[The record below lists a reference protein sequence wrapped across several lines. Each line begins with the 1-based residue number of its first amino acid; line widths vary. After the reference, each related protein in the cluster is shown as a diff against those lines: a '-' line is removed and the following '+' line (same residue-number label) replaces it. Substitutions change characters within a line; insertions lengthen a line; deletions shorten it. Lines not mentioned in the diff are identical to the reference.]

1 MNTRKKS
8 SALRSKL
15 SLSRGPE
22 SYAFILGLLA
32 GLVPALLFI
41 LVFIFA
47 RIGPRGFLWWEGKG
61 GETIPTP
68 LARIIAIAIFAVGAF
83 GGAICAFVL
92 EVRWRPETLAARPKS
107 EAQREHL
114 WDRELDE

>member
-8 SALRSKL
+8 SALRSKP

-22 SYAFILGLLA
+22 SYAFIVGLLA

-61 GETIPTP
+61 GETVPTP
-68 LARIIAIAIFAVGAF
+68 SAGLSVQGQEVIRLEDEPKDVLVYDLAFSPRPQPLV
-83 GGAICAFVL
+83 CAFALKRAVQIS
-92 EVRWRPETLAARPKS
+92 VVPN
-107 EAQREHL
+107 
-114 WDRELDE
+114 